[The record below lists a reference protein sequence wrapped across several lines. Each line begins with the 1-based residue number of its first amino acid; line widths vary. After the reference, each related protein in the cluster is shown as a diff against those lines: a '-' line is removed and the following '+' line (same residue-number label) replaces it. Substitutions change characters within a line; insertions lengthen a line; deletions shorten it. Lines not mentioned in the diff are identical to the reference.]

1 MNQMETMLSLQQ
13 KLNDSTNGKGWE
25 NGFTKFGKKI
35 DWRRCIYLE
44 AAELVESYPWKHW
57 KSIDAKVDR
66 ANVEVELVDIW
77 HFVMSEILRVNKL
90 NDNLPIVELAIR
102 LEDAIGDITVQKIE
116 DDYYAEIEAIEALL
130 HKLFCHFELV
140 DFTKSYFEL
149 CAKLGL
155 SFERLYQ
162 LYIGKNILNIFRQ
175 DNGYKEGTYI
185 KVWSGKEDNV
195 VMQEIL
201 ASNSSIAAEEL
212 YKKLEEKYE
221 GAKSQE
227 PRA

>member
-1 MNQMETMLSLQQ
+1 MSQMEIMLTLQQ
-13 KLNDSTNGKGWE
+13 KLNDSTNGEGWE
-25 NGFTKFGKKI
+25 NGVTKQGKKI

-57 KSIDAKVDR
+57 KNIDAKVDR
-66 ANVEVELVDIW
+66 ANIEVELVDIW
-77 HFVMSEILRVNKL
+77 HFVMSEVLRVNRL

-102 LEDAIGDITVQKIE
+102 LEDAVGSIDAQKIE
-116 DDYYAEIEAIEALL
+116 DDYYAEIEAIEELIK
-130 HKLFCHFELV
+130 KLFCHFELV

-175 DNGYKEGTYI
+175 DNGYKDGSYI
-185 KVWSGKEDNV
+185 KVWNGKEDNV

-201 ASNSSIAAEEL
+201 TSNSGITPEEL
-212 YKKLEEKYE
+212 YEALEEKYSK
-221 GAKSQE
+221 A
-227 PRA
+227 

>member
-1 MNQMETMLSLQQ
+1 MSKMEIMLTLQQ
-13 KLNDSTNGKGWE
+13 KLNDSTNGEGWE
-25 NGFTKFGKKI
+25 NGLTKQGKKI

-57 KSIDAKVDR
+57 KNIDAKVDR
-66 ANVEVELVDIW
+66 ANIEVELVDIW
-77 HFVMSEILRVNKL
+77 HFVMSEVLRVNRL

-102 LEDAIGDITVQKIE
+102 LEDAIGNIDAQKIE
-116 DDYYAEIEAIEALL
+116 DDYYAEIEAIEELIK
-130 HKLFCHFELV
+130 KLFCHFELV

-149 CAKLGL
+149 CRKLGL

-175 DNGYKEGTYI
+175 DHGYKEGSYI
-185 KVWSGKEDNV
+185 KVWNGKEDNV

-201 ASNSSIAAEEL
+201 ASNSGITPEEL
-212 YKKLEEKYE
+212 YKRLEEKY
-221 GAKSQE
+221 SQ
-227 PRA
+227 A

>member
-1 MNQMETMLSLQQ
+1 MSQMEIMLTLQQ
-13 KLNDSTNGKGWE
+13 KLNDSTNGEGWE
-25 NGFTKFGKKI
+25 NGLTKQGKKI

-57 KSIDAKVDR
+57 KKIDAKVDR
-66 ANVEVELVDIW
+66 ANIEVELVDIW
-77 HFVMSEILRVNKL
+77 HFVMSEVLRVNRL

-102 LEDAIGDITVQKIE
+102 LEDAIGKLDAQKIE
-116 DDYYAEIEAIEALL
+116 DDYYAEIEAIEELIK
-130 HKLFCHFELV
+130 KLFCHFELV

-175 DNGYKEGTYI
+175 DHGYKEGSYI
-185 KVWSGKEDNV
+185 KVWNGKEDNV

-201 ASNSSIAAEEL
+201 ASNSGITPEEL
-212 YKKLEEKYE
+212 YKRLEEKY
-221 GAKSQE
+221 SQ
-227 PRA
+227 A

>member
-13 KLNDSTNGKGWE
+13 ELNDSTNGEGWE
-25 NGFTKFGKKI
+25 NGLTKQGKKI

-57 KSIDAKVDR
+57 KSIDAQVDR
-66 ANVEVELVDIW
+66 ANIEVELVDIW
-77 HFVMSEILRVNKL
+77 HFVMSEVLRVNRL

-102 LEDAIGDITVQKIE
+102 LEDAIGKISAQRIE
-116 DDYYAEIEAIEALL
+116 EDYYAEIEAIEVLI
-130 HKLFCHFELV
+130 HKLFCNFELV

-155 SFERLYQ
+155 TFERLYQ
-162 LYIGKNILNIFRQ
+162 LYIGKNILNSFRQ
-175 DNGYKEGTYI
+175 DHGYKDGSYI
-185 KVWSGKEDNV
+185 KIWNGKEDNV

-201 ASNSSIAAEEL
+201 ASNSSITPEEL
-212 YKKLEEKYE
+212 YRRLEQEYKK
-221 GAKSQE
+221 A
-227 PRA
+227 

>member
-1 MNQMETMLSLQQ
+1 MSKIEIMLTLQQ
-13 KLNDSTNGKGWE
+13 KLNDGTNGEGWE
-25 NGFTKFGKKI
+25 NGLTKQGKVI

-57 KSIDAKVDR
+57 KNIDASPDR
-66 ANVEVELVDIW
+66 DNIEVELVDIW
-77 HFVMSEILRVNKL
+77 HFVMSEVLRVNKL

-102 LEDAIGDITVQKIE
+102 LKDAIGKIDAQKIE
-116 DDYYAEIEAIEALL
+116 GDYYKEIEAIEAFI

-140 DFTKSYFEL
+140 DFTKSFFDL

-155 SFERLYQ
+155 SFDRLYQ
-162 LYIGKNILNIFRQ
+162 LYVGKNVLNIFRQ
-175 DNGYKEGTYI
+175 DHGYKEGTYI

-201 ASNSSIAAEEL
+201 AANSDISADELYEEL
-212 YKKLEEKYE
+212 KKVYKTL
-221 GAKSQE
+221 
-227 PRA
+227 

>member
-1 MNQMETMLSLQQ
+1 MSQMEIMLTLQQ
-13 KLNDSTNGKGWE
+13 KLNDSTNGEGWE
-25 NGFTKFGKKI
+25 NGLTKQGKKI

-57 KSIDAKVDR
+57 KNIDAKVDR
-66 ANVEVELVDIW
+66 ANIEVELVDIW
-77 HFVMSEILRVNKL
+77 HFVMSEVLRVNRL

-102 LEDAIGDITVQKIE
+102 LEDAIGNIDAQKIE
-116 DDYYAEIEAIEALL
+116 DDYYAEIEAIEELIK
-130 HKLFCHFELV
+130 KLFCHFELV

-149 CAKLGL
+149 CRKLGL

-175 DNGYKEGTYI
+175 DHGYKEGSYI
-185 KVWSGKEDNV
+185 KVWNGKEDNV

-201 ASNSSIAAEEL
+201 ASNSGITPEEL
-212 YKKLEEKYE
+212 YKRLEEKY
-221 GAKSQE
+221 SQ
-227 PRA
+227 A

>member
-1 MNQMETMLSLQQ
+1 MSQMEIMLTLQQ
-13 KLNDSTNGKGWE
+13 KLNDSTNGEGWE
-25 NGFTKFGKKI
+25 NGLTKQGKKI

-57 KSIDAKVDR
+57 KNIDAKVDR
-66 ANVEVELVDIW
+66 ANIEVELVDIW
-77 HFVMSEILRVNKL
+77 HFVMSEVLRVNRL

-102 LEDAIGDITVQKIE
+102 LEDAIGKLDAQKIE
-116 DDYYAEIEAIEALL
+116 DDYYAEIEAIEELIK
-130 HKLFCHFELV
+130 KLFCHFELV

-149 CAKLGL
+149 CRKLGL

-175 DNGYKEGTYI
+175 DHGYKEGTYI
-185 KVWSGKEDNV
+185 KVWNGKEDNV

-201 ASNSSIAAEEL
+201 ASKSGITPEEL
-212 YKKLEEKYE
+212 YKRLEEKYSE
-221 GAKSQE
+221 A
-227 PRA
+227 